1 MVTTVAATVPPLI
14 GRRGVTCA
22 DPPTTHSSS
31 VNDTPIDDQ
40 PAAEPAPARRN
51 RYAYMRSDGTLDIV
65 LGSLVAG
72 VGAYIYQ
79 FLGGRSLGE
88 EAFAPIAALL
98 TAHFLAFVIILLPI
112 EQLVIRRITVG
123 LEGWVV
129 PIRAVALA
137 VSTAAV
143 AAVVVWA
150 SADTYFDGDASFV
163 WFVVAT
169 VGFHFFFVVGRGYL
183 AGHRR
188 FRSYGYVSGAASVLR
203 LAVAIVVVI
212 IGPTVT
218 GFAWAQILGPL
229 VIFLWRPFRT
239 PKERPSG
246 SRGRLAE
253 EEIEEI
259 GERGLLSSLVLSS
272 AASQALLLA
281 GPLAAG
287 ALGATASEFSIT
299 YVTLLLA
306 RAPLTFGYNLIA
318 RVLPP
323 FTEMAVKGERREL
336 RSWARGMGIAGVAL
350 AFVGAGIG
358 ALLGP
363 PMVAFAFGDG
373 FRPAASVA
381 ALASAG
387 VVLASAGLFI
397 GQILVARGQ
406 GIRLAIAWILA
417 VIGAGAA
424 LLIPIGDPVMR
435 VVVSFVAGEAVALVA
450 LITGAL
456 MRDSQEGA
464 ISHGYMVG
472 KRSLDIGVSLIA
484 LLLLA
489 PLLAVAPIAV
499 KIDSHGPAF
508 FRQLRT
514 GRGGR
519 DFWMV
524 KLRTMVIDHEDEV
537 FHEHLDKLRDGHDES
552 DYTIKIDDDPRITR
566 VGGFLRRWSL
576 DELPNFWNV
585 LKGPMSLVGPRPLV
599 PDEADLI
606 GLDNPR
612 FSVKPGITG
621 FAQVHGRDS
630 LSIAERTTLDC
641 EYVENQSMR
650 LDLKI
655 IMETFGTVLHTK
667 GEESKG

>member
-1 MVTTVAATVPPLI
+1 M
-14 GRRGVTCA
+14 
-22 DPPTTHSSS
+22 
-31 VNDTPIDDQ
+31 NDVPIDNQTTSDST
-40 PAAEPAPARRN
+40 PSRRN

-123 LEGWVV
+123 FQGWVV
-129 PIRAVALA
+129 PVRAIALA
-137 VSTAAV
+137 ASTAAV

-150 SADTYFDGDASFV
+150 SSDTYFEGNSAFV
-163 WFVVAT
+163 LFVVAT
-169 VGFHFFFVVGRGYL
+169 VAFHFFFVVGRGYL
-183 AGHRR
+183 AGYRR
-188 FRSYGYVSGAASVLR
+188 FRAYGYTSGAASILR
-203 LAVAIVVVI
+203 LVIAVGVVM

-218 GFAWAQILGPL
+218 GFAWAQVLGPL
-229 VIFLWRPFRT
+229 VIFAWRPFRS
-239 PKERPSG
+239 PEERQTG
-246 SRGRLAE
+246 TRGKLDAGE
-253 EEIEEI
+253 VEAI

-281 GPLAAG
+281 GPLVAG
-287 ALGATASEFSIT
+287 ALGATASEFSMI

-336 RSWARGMGIAGVAL
+336 RSWARGMGLAGIAL
-350 AFVGAGIG
+350 AVVGAGLG

-363 PMVAFAFGDG
+363 PLVAFAFGSG
-373 FRPAASVA
+373 FRPSPTIA
-381 ALASAG
+381 ALAAAG
-387 VVLASAGLFI
+387 VVLASSGLFI

-406 GIRLAIAWILA
+406 GIRLAIAWIIAVLA
-417 VIGAGAA
+417 AAAA
-424 LLIPIGDPVMR
+424 LFVPIGDPVMR
-435 VVVSFVAGEAVALVA
+435 VVVSFVVGESFALAA
-450 LITGAL
+450 LIAGAL
-456 MRDSQEGA
+456 MRDQQEGA
-464 ISHGYMVG
+464 ISHGYAVA
-472 KRSLDIGVSLIA
+472 KRSMDIAVSLIA
-484 LLLLA
+484 LLLLS
-489 PLLAVAPIAV
+489 PLLAAAAIAV
-499 KIDSHGPAF
+499 KLDSRGPAF

-514 GRGGR
+514 GRDGR

-524 KLRTMVIDHEDEV
+524 KLRTMVIDHEEEV
-537 FHEHLDKLRDGHDES
+537 FHDHLAKMRES
-552 DYTIKIDDDPRITR
+552 NDDADYTIRIDDDPRVTR

-621 FAQVHGRDS
+621 YAQVHGRDS
-630 LSIAERTTLDC
+630 ISISERTALDV
-641 EYVENQSMR
+641 EYVENRSMR
-650 LDLKI
+650 GDIKI
-655 IMETFGTVLHTK
+655 LIETFGTVLRTK